1 VKVTSLQFLVYD
13 AQNLKKEWQRK
24 LNLIEALISDFIK
37 AVLFREP
44 I

>member
-24 LNLIEALISDFIK
+24 LNLIEALISEKQFYFENQFD
-37 AVLFREP
+37 
-44 I
+44 